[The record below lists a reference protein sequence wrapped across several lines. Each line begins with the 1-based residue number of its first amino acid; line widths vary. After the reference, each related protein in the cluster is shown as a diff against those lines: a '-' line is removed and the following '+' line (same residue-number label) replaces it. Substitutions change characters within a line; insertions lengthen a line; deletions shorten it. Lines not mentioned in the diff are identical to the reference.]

1 MSLVRIATTKHRV
14 EVVAEHRDDVTVDG
28 PAAVKT
34 VGGTTT
40 VDDIKDRITV
50 RVPGHTNVVVGTTSG
65 RVLIAGPVGDVAIT
79 TTSGRVEINDAAS
92 VDVRAE
98 SSRVEVN
105 GVDNHC
111 RIRTGNGKVLV
122 DDCGGHADL
131 ATDKGRIELTAANG
145 TVEAHCVSGRIVVT
159 MDSANDVQA
168 ETVTGR
174 IDVSLPPGI
183 RPYDPISQGLQDIT
197 PDGYDCTIVA
207 RSVSGRVSVESR

>member
-1 MSLVRIATTKHRV
+1 MRSVRIATTKHRV
-14 EVVAEHRDDVTVDG
+14 EVVAEDQADVTVDG
-28 PAAVKT
+28 PARVDT
-34 VGGTTT
+34 VGDMTT
-40 VDDIKDRITV
+40 VDDITDRITV

-65 RVLIAGPVGDVAIT
+65 RVLVAGPVGDVAIT
-79 TTSGRVEINDAAS
+79 TSSGRVEVNDAES

-105 GVDNHC
+105 RVDRHC
-111 RIRTGNGKVLV
+111 RIRTSDGKVLV

-145 TVEAHCVSGRIVVT
+145 TVQAHCVSGRIVVT

-183 RPYDPISQGLQDIT
+183 RPYDPATQGLQDIT
-197 PDGYDCTIVA
+197 PEGYDCTIVA